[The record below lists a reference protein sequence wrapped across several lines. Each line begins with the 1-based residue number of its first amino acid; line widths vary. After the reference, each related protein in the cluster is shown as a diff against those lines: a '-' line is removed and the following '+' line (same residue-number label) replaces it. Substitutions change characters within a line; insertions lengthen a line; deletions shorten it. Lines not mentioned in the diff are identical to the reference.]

1 MFKWEDEA
9 LLDEIRMVDAKLL
22 DLLHDVQTISKTL
35 RDQLAVQD
43 TALLEIKQDIASKVR
58 MISEDT
64 MMSMSAAESPNIV
77 DTTVTDA
84 SANLANSPLRNFA
97 AACVVLGC
105 AAFLSYKLN

>member
-105 AAFLSYKLN
+105 NALLSYKLN